1 MGADRA
7 CLRGVGRIEGDD
19 IETLHEHRVGY
30 LGCKTGK
37 GFSASRRRR
46 DRQSGHRV
54 IGVSSAESP
63 FGLKTISFLDLS
75 LMYAVL
81 DV

>member
-1 MGADRA
+1 MKGGRALDSAARTPIAAVVAPDAGIAGSGGALARTA
-7 CLRGVGRIEGDD
+7 P
-19 IETLHEHRVGY
+19 HH
-30 LGCKTGK
+30 
-37 GFSASRRRR
+37 

-54 IGVSSAESP
+54 IEVSSAESP